1 MTQQDPTQHDSTQDI
16 AEELQAE
23 IDEVTKAEEALEADL
38 EDGQI
43 YQAEEELA
51 KLKEAL
57 ARAQADYQNL
67 LRRVDR
73 DRVDMTSFI
82 TASLLKKI
90 LPTVDNLAR
99 ATSTVPADLTEN
111 AWVKGIASTYAGFAK
126 QLESLGLQSFESLGK
141 EADPE
146 YHEVMSQTA

>member
-1 MTQQDPTQHDSTQDI
+1 MTPQDDARDI

-38 EDGQI
+38 EEGQI

-73 DRVDMTSFI
+73 DRADMTSFI
-82 TASLLKKI
+82 TANLLKKI
-90 LPTVDNLAR
+90 LPTVDNLTR
-99 ATSTVPADLTEN
+99 AVSTVPSDLTEN
-111 AWVKGIASTYAGFAK
+111 AWVKGIVSTHSGFAK
-126 QLESLGLQSFESLGK
+126 QLESLGLQSFESVGK